1 LKQLA
6 NLGRSARRFAKGGPP
21 LILADSLLRR
31 IILASQRTPFRARGG
46 YSSIDVSQHQT
57 VTDLDKAK
65 AEAADKER
73 FYRYFP
79 NHDVKERIRDA
90 VVLDFGSGF
99 GGRTIAYARDGAAM
113 VYGVEPFQEPINAS
127 KALAKEWN
135 VENVKF
141 DLCGEF
147 DIPHE
152 DNKFDVV
159 VTFDVL
165 EHVADPRRSLAE
177 LHRVLKPTGTLF
189 AVFPLYR
196 GMLSHHL
203 DYLTLVPGLHLI
215 FQPQRI
221 MRVVNELLDTRFRH
235 ILVSRHRAVPLSYR
249 KDRHVLPMLNGMGLN
264 DFKANTE
271 MFNVEHLDQVSVAR
285 RFAGEGSL
293 PARLTEPLMKMPAFV
308 SEVLTFHICAVLRPK
323 K

>member
-1 LKQLA
+1 M
-6 NLGRSARRFAKGGPP
+6 
-21 LILADSLLRR
+21 ILADSLLRT
-31 IILASQRTPFRARGG
+31 IILASQQTPFRARGG
-46 YSSIDVSQHQT
+46 YSSIDVSQHHT

-79 NHDVKERIRDA
+79 KYDLRERMRNA

-99 GGRTIAYARDGAAM
+99 GGRTTAYARDGAAM

-127 KALAKEWN
+127 RALAKEWN

-196 GMLSHHL
+196 GMFSHHL

-215 FQPQRI
+215 FPPQRI

-235 ILVSRHRAVPLSYR
+235 ILVSRHREVPLSYR
-249 KDRHVLPMLNGMGLN
+249 KDRHILPMLNGMGLE
-264 DFKANTE
+264 DFKSNAG
-271 MFNVEHLDQVSVAR
+271 MFSFDSLDQVSVAR
-285 RFAGEGSL
+285 HFVGNGSL
-293 PARLTEPLMKMPAFV
+293 AARLMEPLIKMPPAI
-308 SEVLTFHICAVLRPK
+308 SEVFTFHICAVMRPK